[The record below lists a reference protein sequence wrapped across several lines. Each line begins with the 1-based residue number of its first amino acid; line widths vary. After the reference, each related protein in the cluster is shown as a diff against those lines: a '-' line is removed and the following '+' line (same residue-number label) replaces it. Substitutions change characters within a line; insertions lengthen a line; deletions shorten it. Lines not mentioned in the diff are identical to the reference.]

1 MMDDTELLRRYVA
14 DRSQAAFT
22 ELVTR
27 HLDLVY
33 SAAFRR
39 TDGDA
44 ALAEDIAQ
52 QVFTTLARNAAAL
65 RGHTLLPGWLYV
77 ATRHA
82 AASALRA
89 ERRRKAREQ
98 EAQAMNHLTS
108 SPATDW
114 RQLRPELD
122 AVIDQLDDRD
132 RDAVLLRF
140 FEGRPFAEIG
150 AALRISEDGAR
161 MRVDRAL
168 EKLLTLLAKRGVT
181 STAAALALA
190 LANQAVV
197 AAPAGLAAAV
207 TSTALTGTA
216 AAGGGVWAVLQLFAM
231 SKLSVGIAG
240 VAMVAAGTGVALQQ
254 QANAQV
260 QREIDALRQENQ
272 QIAVLQEEN
281 LNLKQTAAEVTTLR
295 MDDTELAR
303 LTTEAAA
310 LRVRLQAQARAQTAN
325 RAQAPAG
332 PYTGPVYDVT
342 ELDQVPVARSQV
354 WPIYSTAQRQAG
366 VTAEVTVSFV
376 VDPEGN
382 VRDASAIKSTNA
394 DFDTVAVE
402 SIKKW
407 NFKPGQK
414 GGRPVGTRMQVPIFF
429 TSRTPN
435 APTPPSN
442 WF

>member
-1 MMDDTELLRRYVA
+1 MDDTELLRRYVA

-98 EAQAMNHLTS
+98 EAHAMNHPTS
-108 SPATDW
+108 PPEMDW

-122 AVIDQLDDRD
+122 AVIDQLDERD

-168 EKLLTLLAKRGVT
+168 EKLRALLAKRGVT
-181 STAAALALA
+181 STAAALAAA

-197 AAPAGLAAAV
+197 AAPAGLAATV
-207 TSTALTGTA
+207 TGAALTGAT
-216 AAGGGVWAVLQLFAM
+216 AAGGGAWAALQLFTM

-240 VAMVAAGTGVALQQ
+240 VAIVAAGTSAVLQQ

-260 QREIDALRQENQ
+260 QREIEALRQENR
-272 QIAVLQEEN
+272 QIAVLQADN
-281 LNLKQTAAEVTTLR
+281 LRLKQTAAEVATLRADDAALAQLSTEGTTLK
-295 MDDTELAR
+295 AR
-303 LTTEAAA
+303 FQAAAKAQTVVNAAA
-310 LRVRLQAQARAQTAN
+310 LTA
-325 RAQAPAG
+325 
-332 PYTGPVYDVT
+332 PYTGPVFNLAD
-342 ELDQVPVARSQV
+342 LDQIPVVRSQANPV
-354 WPIYSTAQRQAG
+354 YPSALAKAG
-366 VTAEVTVSFV
+366 VTGEATIGFV

-382 VRDASAIKSTNA
+382 VRNVSAIKSTQA
-394 DFDTVAVE
+394 EFGTAAAEAVQ
-402 SIKKW
+402 KW
-407 NFKPGQK
+407 KFRPGQK
-414 GGRPVGTRMQVPIFF
+414 GGLPVGTRVSVPVVFNLPKD
-429 TSRTPN
+429 STPL
-435 APTPPSN
+435 PPST

>member
-1 MMDDTELLRRYVA
+1 
-14 DRSQAAFT
+14 
-22 ELVTR
+22 
-27 HLDLVY
+27 
-33 SAAFRR
+33 
-39 TDGDA
+39 
-44 ALAEDIAQ
+44 
-52 QVFTTLARNAAAL
+52 L

-89 ERRRKAREQ
+89 ERRRKTREQ

-108 SPATDW
+108 SPEMDW

-150 AALRISEDGAR
+150 ASLRISEDGAR

-168 EKLLTLLAKRGVT
+168 EKLRALLAKRGVT

-281 LNLKQTAAEVTTLR
+281 LNLKQTAAEVATLR
-295 MDDTELAR
+295 ADDAELAR
-303 LTTEAAA
+303 LTTEATA
-310 LRVRLQAQARAQTAN
+310 LKVRMQAQARAQSAN
-325 RAQAPAG
+325 RAPAAAG

-342 ELDQVPVARSQV
+342 QLDQVPVARFQA
-354 WPIYSTAQRQAG
+354 WPTNSTAQRQAG
-366 VTAEVTVSFV
+366 VTGEATVSFV

-382 VRDASAIKSTNA
+382 VRDANAIKSTNT
-394 DFDTVAVE
+394 DLETVAVE
-402 SIKKW
+402 TIKKW

-414 GGRPVGTRMQVPIFF
+414 GGRPVGTRMQMPIFF
-429 TSRTPN
+429 TSSTPN
-435 APTPPSN
+435 ASTPPSN

>member
-1 MMDDTELLRRYVA
+1 MDDTELLRRYVA

-82 AASALRA
+82 AASALRV

-108 SPATDW
+108 SPEMDW

-122 AVIDQLDDRD
+122 AVIDQLDERD

-168 EKLLTLLAKRGVT
+168 EKLRALLAKRGVT
-181 STAAALALA
+181 STAAALAIA

-197 AAPAGLAAAV
+197 AAPAGLAATV
-207 TSTALTGTA
+207 TGTALSGAA
-216 AAGGGVWAVLQLFAM
+216 AAGGGAWAVLQFIAM
-231 SKLSVGIAG
+231 NKLQIGIAST
-240 VAMVAAGTGVALQQ
+240 VIVAAGTGVALQQ

-414 GGRPVGTRMQVPIFF
+414 GGQPVGTRMQVPIFF

-435 APTPPSN
+435 APTPLST

>member
-82 AASALRA
+82 AASALRV

-168 EKLLTLLAKRGVT
+168 EKLRALLAKRGVT

>member
-89 ERRRKAREQ
+89 ERRRKTREQ

-108 SPATDW
+108 SPEMDW

-150 AALRISEDGAR
+150 ASLRISEDGAR

-168 EKLLTLLAKRGVT
+168 EKLRALLAKRGVT

-260 QREIDALRQENQ
+260 QREIDALRQENH
-272 QIAVLQEEN
+272 QIRTLQDEN
-281 LNLKQTAAEVTTLR
+281 LHMKQTAAEVATLR
-295 MDDTELAR
+295 ADDAELAQ
-303 LTTEAAA
+303 LSTKATA
-310 LRVRLQAQARAQTAN
+310 LRVRLQAQARVQATN

-342 ELDQVPVARSQV
+342 QLDQAPVARFQA
-354 WPIYSTAQRQAG
+354 WPTNSTEQRQAG

-414 GGRPVGTRMQVPIFF
+414 GGQPVGTRMQVPIFF

-435 APTPPSN
+435 APTPLST

>member
-82 AASALRA
+82 TASALRA

-98 EAQAMNHLTS
+98 EAQAMNQLTS
-108 SPATDW
+108 SPEMDW

-168 EKLLTLLAKRGVT
+168 EKLRTLLAKRGVT
-181 STAAALALA
+181 STAAALAIA

-197 AAPAGLAAAV
+197 AAPAGLAATV
-207 TSTALTGTA
+207 TGAALSGTA
-216 AAGGGVWAVLQLFAM
+216 VAGGGAWAALQFIAM
-231 SKLSVGIAG
+231 NKLSVGIAS

-260 QREIDALRQENQ
+260 QWEIDALRQENQ
-272 QIAVLQEEN
+272 QIAVLQEKN
-281 LNLKQTAAEVTTLR
+281 LRLKQTAAEVAKLR
-295 MDDTELAR
+295 TDDAELAQ
-303 LTTEAAA
+303 LGTEAAA

-342 ELDQVPVARSQV
+342 QLDQVPVARFQV
-354 WPIYSTAQRQAG
+354 WPTYSTGQRQAG